1 MMVRSGRPLHVAV
14 GDDEDSDAWVEQARA
29 EGLPVVVQQNSMDL
43 VAEFTLAEYNL
54 FDYMP
59 NWIQPLVGTAAE
71 RAQKLRDP
79 HLREAT
85 KRDVEA
91 RPHSRTN
98 WSMMH
103 VAQATQERNLRYEG
117 LSIAAIAEDVHPCR
131 RLPWR
136 GEIGQTHHK
145 PLCPY
150 LAV

>member
-14 GDDEDSDAWVEQARA
+14 GDDEDGYTWAEQARA

-79 HLREAT
+79 HLREAM
-85 KRDVEA
+85 KQR
-91 RPHSRTN
+91 
-98 WSMMH
+98 
-103 VAQATQERNLRYEG
+103 
-117 LSIAAIAEDVHPCR
+117 C
-131 RLPWR
+131 
-136 GEIGQTHHK
+136 
-145 PLCPY
+145 
-150 LAV
+150 